1 MSAFVDSVLRRALS
15 QDGVRETAGSNAG
28 PQVNEYLR
36 AVGLPPGNPWCA
48 AFVYWS
54 VSEEAK
60 ARQIEPPFLRSGY
73 CPTIHQWAKDAG
85 ILHTT
90 PQRGDAFLVLRDYP
104 EGRFASHIGLV
115 ASVSSGRYATIEG
128 NTNGGG
134 SADGDGVYQR
144 SRPNDNRSVFIRWGR
159 LLPAAVTDPATFS
172 LVVNG
177 KAIANMP
184 VVGGRSLCP
193 LRAWADHWGLAIE
206 WDAETQTV
214 SLAGRP
220 VAAPVSLIGGASY
233 APISALIQG
242 TGLRSV
248 VDTAARTVTLTGAL

>member
-1 MSAFVDSVLRRALS
+1 MSVFVEAVLRRALA
-15 QDGVRETAGSNAG
+15 QDGVRETGGANRGA
-28 PQVNEYLR
+28 QVETFLR
-36 AVGLPPGNPWCA
+36 AVGLAPGNPWCA
-48 AFVYWS
+48 AFVYWAIAG
-54 VSEEAK
+54 EAA

-73 CPTIHQWAKDAG
+73 CPAIHAWAQSAG
-85 ILHTT
+85 ILRTT
-90 PQRGDAFLVLRDYP
+90 PERGDAFLLLRDYP

-115 ASVSSGRYATIEG
+115 TSVSSGRYSTIEG

-134 SADGDGVYQR
+134 SAEGDGVYQR
-144 SRPNDNRSVFIRWGR
+144 SRPNDNRSVFVRWAR
-159 LLPAAVTDPATFS
+159 LLPAAVTDPATFA
-172 LVVNG
+172 LVING
-177 KAIANMP
+177 KAVSEMP